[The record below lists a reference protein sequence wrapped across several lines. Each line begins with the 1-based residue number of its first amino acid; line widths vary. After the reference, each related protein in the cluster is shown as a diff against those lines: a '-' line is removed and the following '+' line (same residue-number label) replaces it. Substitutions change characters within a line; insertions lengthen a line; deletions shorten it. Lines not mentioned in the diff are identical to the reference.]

1 MCAAI
6 LVLTNERAS
15 LHAKAKQ
22 SEHVQNNL
30 ANKHVCSSTRIYKYM
45 LRLSAGGNWTISAF
59 GGFTCHLAL
68 RKAFSKWDT
77 RALIRTQVYQLDAV
91 Q

>member
-1 MCAAI
+1 MCAAF
-6 LVLTNERAS
+6 LVLTNARAS

-68 RKAFSKWDT
+68 GKAFSKWDT
-77 RALIRTQVYQLDAV
+77 SALIRTQVYQLDAV